1 MKTALPIVLLVM
13 ATTFLSGCKALFGN
27 EGWFRDR
34 EDDYL
39 ASKRTERMK
48 VPDGMETAA
57 IDDLLV
63 IPRVERTTRPAV
75 FEVPRPEPLGTQSRE
90 KVSIQR
96 VGDRSWILVESYPA
110 EVWPAVRDF
119 FEVNGI
125 SIDYESAAQGVMET
139 GWLTGRGAG
148 STDLFRQVFTQFVR
162 DPDVETR
169 DKFRVRL
176 EHGVRMGSTEIHL
189 LHKSVMARDDKV
201 SGVDRLRWPQKSDH
215 PGLEAGMLLEMQVHL
230 ARGSNRARTVSLLA
244 QSLVGKPKAVYARD
258 ADGNPVLRLE
268 LDFNRAWA
276 AVGQALEDAEVRVHD
291 LDRSRATYLVTW
303 KDSGDGDEGG
313 LLSRILPGGGDDDSD
328 PEDTPDPALTY
339 QVHLESSDSG
349 SIQVRVRDSKGAVAP
364 VPVSETLLG
373 LVKENLS

>member
-1 MKTALPIVLLVM
+1 MKTALPIVMLL
-13 ATTFLSGCKALFGN
+13 ATTTFLAGCQSLFGK

-39 ASKRTERMK
+39 GSQRTERMQ
-48 VPDGMETAA
+48 VPEGMETAA

-63 IPRVERTTRPAV
+63 IPPVERTTRPAV

-125 SIDYESAAQGVMET
+125 GIDYESATQGVMET
-139 GWLTGRGAG
+139 TWLTGRGAG

-162 DPDVETR
+162 DSNVETR

-189 LHKSVMARDDKV
+189 LHKSVLARDNKV

-215 PGLEAGMLLEMQVHL
+215 QGLEAGMLLEMQVHL

-244 QSLVGKPKAVYARD
+244 QSLVGKPKAVYSRD
-258 ADGNPVLRLE
+258 TDGNPFLRLE

-276 AVGQALEDAEVRVHD
+276 AVGQALKDAKVQVHD
-291 LDRSRATYLVTW
+291 LNRSRATYLVSW
-303 KDSGDGDEGG
+303 EEGDADGEGG
-313 LLSRILPGGGDDDSD
+313 LLSRILPGGGDAES
-328 PEDTPDPALTY
+328 EDTGVDPDRTY
-339 QVHLESSDSG
+339 QLQLEDGDSG

-364 VPVSETLLG
+364 IPVSETLLG